1 MAPPA
6 GNEITMRMLIDFLND
21 ERGATALEYGLIA
34 AMMSFGVAGGVSAYG
49 EDIEKLFDDIYAA
62 FLTTL

>member
-1 MAPPA
+1 
-6 GNEITMRMLIDFLND
+6 MLIDFLND